1 MGSGPGGREEAS
13 PPHRGQ
19 FESRA
24 KPDSPRP
31 PLQGRPSGGP
41 EARGDSESSQG
52 DTASTDRCHPLSLDR
67 DPDTKPFPPESAVRR
82 PPNCVAAPAP
92 PTPRGTVLTIQ
103 ELAPLATGETQK
115 VATRQAYG
123 EALLELGNQHQD
135 IVVLDADLSGSTKT
149 GMFAKAHPGRFY
161 NCGVA
166 EANMAGTA
174 AGLACTGRKAFM
186 SSFAMFA
193 AGKAWEQL
201 RQSVCVPE
209 LDVKVCASHAGLTVG
224 EDGKSHQMLED
235 ITLMRVLPNMKVLVP
250 ADAVEAREAVRVA
263 YETPGPVYVR
273 LSRASTPVVF
283 ADEYRLELGKG
294 ALLREGSDVCIAAC
308 GVEVAEA
315 LGAADLLAADGI
327 EARVINLASIDPID
341 ADLIADSAARCGAIL
356 TAEEH
361 QIRGGLG
368 DAVAQV
374 IVRSCPVPM
383 DMAGMD
389 GEFGQTG
396 TAAQLLA
403 HYGLDAASLAQRAKA
418 LVQRKGN

>member
-1 MGSGPGGREEAS
+1 M
-13 PPHRGQ
+13 
-19 FESRA
+19 
-24 KPDSPRP
+24 
-31 PLQGRPSGGP
+31 
-41 EARGDSESSQG
+41 
-52 DTASTDRCHPLSLDR
+52 
-67 DPDTKPFPPESAVRR
+67 
-82 PPNCVAAPAP
+82 
-92 PTPRGTVLTIQ
+92 
-103 ELAPLATGETQK
+103 
-115 VATRQAYG
+115 
-123 EALLELGNQHQD
+123 
-135 IVVLDADLSGSTKT
+135 
-149 GMFAKAHPGRFY
+149 
-161 NCGVA
+161 
-166 EANMAGTA
+166 
-174 AGLACTGRKAFM
+174 
-186 SSFAMFA
+186 
-193 AGKAWEQL
+193 
-201 RQSVCVPE
+201 
-209 LDVKVCASHAGLTVG
+209 
-224 EDGKSHQMLED
+224 
-235 ITLMRVLPNMKVLVP
+235 
-250 ADAVEAREAVRVA
+250 
-263 YETPGPVYVR
+263 
-273 LSRASTPVVF
+273 VF
-283 ADEYRLELGKG
+283 ADEYKLELGKG

-374 IVRSCPVPM
+374 VVRSCPVPM

>member
-1 MGSGPGGREEAS
+1 
-13 PPHRGQ
+13 
-19 FESRA
+19 
-24 KPDSPRP
+24 
-31 PLQGRPSGGP
+31 
-41 EARGDSESSQG
+41 
-52 DTASTDRCHPLSLDR
+52 
-67 DPDTKPFPPESAVRR
+67 
-82 PPNCVAAPAP
+82 
-92 PTPRGTVLTIQ
+92 VLTIQ

-283 ADEYRLELGKG
+283 ADEYKLELGKG

-341 ADLIADSAARCGAIL
+341 VDLIADSAARCGAIL

-374 IVRSCPVPM
+374 VVRSCPVPM